1 MKQEHKT
8 AAKVGVVVFIL
19 MLLVVGYYAGA
30 YKPWGLAPAALAPS
44 PTKAPTGTA
53 TSGAELPLEFTVTDP
68 LAGSAV
74 QGATVK
80 VYSAESVLTDT
91 LTTSSSAPL
100 GVCST
105 STFWTPGETGYA
117 VVTKSTTNIPE
128 CEPFTVPSIATVGSG
143 GQQFYAIP
151 LTDSVIGTYS
161 IKCFDN
167 FGNQYNT
174 NGVLNFTT
182 LGQTSVTLSFTIYNT
197 ATNTG
202 WVSTYDKLND
212 VNQNAAITMYTTG
225 SSVSI
230 PNGIS
235 GGSQA
240 QTFPRGTSTYWSAV
254 LSDTS
259 LTNQKIGQTQV
270 LMGQAPFTT
279 TVNKGALVHGTS
291 GEQTFVLTLIAP
303 FDSAY
308 YEANGVGGPNAA
320 SLATFTIIFAC

>member
-143 GQQFYAIP
+143 GQQFYA
-151 LTDSVIGTYS
+151 T
-161 IKCFDN
+161 
-167 FGNQYNT
+167 
-174 NGVLNFTT
+174 LN
-182 LGQTSVTLSFTIYNT
+182 
-197 ATNTG
+197 
-202 WVSTYDKLND
+202 
-212 VNQNAAITMYTTG
+212 
-225 SSVSI
+225 
-230 PNGIS
+230 
-235 GGSQA
+235 
-240 QTFPRGTSTYWSAV
+240 
-254 LSDTS
+254 
-259 LTNQKIGQTQV
+259 
-270 LMGQAPFTT
+270 
-279 TVNKGALVHGTS
+279 
-291 GEQTFVLTLIAP
+291 
-303 FDSAY
+303 
-308 YEANGVGGPNAA
+308 
-320 SLATFTIIFAC
+320 